1 MFILIQS
8 SAVCF
13 DPRDDHPKKPG
24 YNNLTGIPRP
34 TNSSSFSIP
43 EKSKSDI
50 IFVYTYTLWSFNI
63 AMENHHF

>member
-43 EKSKSDI
+43 EKSKSDTH
-50 IFVYTYTLWSFNI
+50 TYIYYICIYIYPLVI
-63 AMENHHF
+63 